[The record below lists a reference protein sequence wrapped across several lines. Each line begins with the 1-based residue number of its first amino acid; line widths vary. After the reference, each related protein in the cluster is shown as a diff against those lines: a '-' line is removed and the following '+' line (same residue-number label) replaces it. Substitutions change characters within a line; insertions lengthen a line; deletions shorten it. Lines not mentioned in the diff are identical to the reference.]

1 MTEFTTQRLIIE
13 ILKTIVE
20 NNEPIGARLI
30 ADRMNER
37 GYSLGER
44 GVRYHLKILDA
55 KGFTNRVGYSG
66 RIITKKGIAE
76 INNALVGDR
85 MGFVISRIQEL
96 LYSTTFD
103 PYKKSGNIITNLSI
117 MDKDDLDKNM
127 ELIHT
132 VIQKGYTVSPLCH
145 IFEGGAQVSNIT
157 VPQGSVGIATICALT
172 IDGVFLKQGIPIE
185 TKYGGI
191 IQVDN
196 GIPVRFTDLISY
208 TGTSLDPI
216 TIFMSKR
223 MTDVMGILD
232 NDSGLLLGNLREA
245 PIIAHEKIMEIIS
258 LLNSADIGGVIG
270 HIHAGDTVLSAP
282 INPGKIG
289 IPIYAGVNP
298 FAVLVEKGIKVI
310 THPVSLIMDYSEMN
324 TIF

>member
-1 MTEFTTQRLIIE
+1 MTEFTTQRLIIG
-13 ILKTIVE
+13 ILKTISE

-30 ADRMNER
+30 ADKMNER

-55 KGFTNRVGYSG
+55 NGFTKRVGYSG

-85 MGFVISRIQEL
+85 MGFVISRIHEL

-103 PYKKSGNIITNLSI
+103 PYKKSGNIIINLSI
-117 MDKDDLDKNM
+117 MDKDDLYRNK

-145 IFEGGAQVSNIT
+145 IFEGGEKVSNIT
-157 VPQGSVGIATICALT
+157 IPQGSVGIATICALT
-172 IDGVFLKQGIPIE
+172 IDGVLLKQGIPIE

-196 GIPVRFTDLISY
+196 GTPVRFTDLISY

-216 TIFMSKR
+216 MIFMSKK

-245 PIIAHEKIMEIIS
+245 PIIAHEKIMDIIS
-258 LLNSADIGGVIG
+258 LLNGADIGGVIE

-282 INPGKIG
+282 ISPGKIG

-298 FAVLVEKGIKVI
+298 LVILVEKGIEVT
-310 THPVSLIMDYSEMN
+310 THPISLIMDYSEMN

>member
-13 ILKTIVE
+13 ILKTIHE

-30 ADRMNER
+30 GDKMDSR

-55 KGFTNRVGYSG
+55 NGFTKRVGYSG

-103 PYKKSGNIITNLSI
+103 PYKKSGNIIINLSI
-117 MDKDDLDKNM
+117 MDKDDFDKNM
-127 ELIHT
+127 ELIRA
-132 VIQKGYTVSPLCH
+132 VIQGGYTVSPRCH
-145 IFEGGAQVSNIT
+145 IFEEGAQVSNIT
-157 VPQGSVGIATICALT
+157 VPQGSVGIATICSIT
-172 IDGVFLKQGIPIE
+172 IDGVLLKQGIPIE

-216 TIFMSKR
+216 KIFLSKR
-223 MTDVMGILD
+223 MTDVIGILD
-232 NDSGLLLGNLREA
+232 HGSGLLLGNLREA
-245 PIIAHEKIMEIIS
+245 PIIAHENIMEIIDR
-258 LLNSADIGGVIG
+258 LNNADIGGVIG

-282 INPGKIG
+282 INPGRIG

-298 FAVLVEKGIKVI
+298 LAAVAEKGIEVL
-310 THPVSLIMDYSEMN
+310 TYPVSSMMDYGDMN
-324 TIF
+324 KIF

>member
-13 ILKTIVE
+13 ILKTIYE
-20 NNEPIGARLI
+20 KNEPIGARLI
-30 ADRMNER
+30 ADKMDGR

-55 KGFTNRVGYSG
+55 NGFTERIGYSG

-85 MGFVISRIQEL
+85 LGFVISRIHEL

-103 PYKKSGNIITNLSI
+103 PYKKSGNIIINLSI
-117 MDKDDLDKNM
+117 IDKDDFDRNM
-127 ELIHT
+127 ELIRA
-132 VIQKGYTVSPLCH
+132 VIQKGYTVSPRCH
-145 IFEGGAQVSNIT
+145 IFEEGVKVSNIT
-157 VPQGSVGIATICALT
+157 VPQESVGIATICSIT
-172 IDGVFLKQGIPIE
+172 IDGVLLKQGIPIE

-191 IQVDN
+191 IQVEN
-196 GIPVRFTDLISY
+196 SIPLRFTDLISY

-216 TIFMSKR
+216 KIFMSKR
-223 MTDVMGILD
+223 MTDVMGVLD

-245 PIIAHEKIMEIIS
+245 PIIAYENIMDIIDR
-258 LLNSADIGGVIG
+258 LNGADIGGVIG

-282 INPGKIG
+282 ISPGKIG
-289 IPIYAGVNP
+289 IPVYSGVNP
-298 FAVLVEKGIKVI
+298 LAVLVEKGIEVR
-310 THPVSLIMDYSEMN
+310 THPVSSIMDYSEMN

>member
-1 MTEFTTQRLIIE
+1 MTEFTTQRLIIG
-13 ILKTIVE
+13 ILKTISE

-30 ADRMNER
+30 ADKMNER

-55 KGFTNRVGYSG
+55 NGFTKRVGYSG

-85 MGFVISRIQEL
+85 MGFVISRIHEL

-103 PYKKSGNIITNLSI
+103 PYKKSGNIIINLSI
-117 MDKDDLDKNM
+117 MDKDDLYRNK

-145 IFEGGAQVSNIT
+145 IFEGGEKVSNIT
-157 VPQGSVGIATICALT
+157 IPQGSVGIATICALT
-172 IDGVFLKQGIPIE
+172 IDGVLLKQGIPIE

-216 TIFMSKR
+216 MIFMSKK

-245 PIIAHEKIMEIIS
+245 PIIAHEKIMDIIS
-258 LLNSADIGGVIG
+258 LLNGADIGGVIE

-282 INPGKIG
+282 ISPGKIG

-298 FAVLVEKGIKVI
+298 LVVLVEKGIEVT
-310 THPVSLIMDYSEMN
+310 THPISLIMDYSEMN

>member
-1 MTEFTTQRLIIE
+1 MTEFTTQRLIIG
-13 ILKTIVE
+13 ILKTISE

-30 ADRMNER
+30 ADKMNER

-55 KGFTNRVGYSG
+55 NGFTKRVGYSG

-85 MGFVISRIQEL
+85 MGFVISRIHEL

-103 PYKKSGNIITNLSI
+103 PYKKSGNIIINLSI
-117 MDKDDLDKNM
+117 MDKDGLYRNK

-145 IFEGGAQVSNIT
+145 IFEGGEKVSNIT
-157 VPQGSVGIATICALT
+157 IPQGSVGIATICALT
-172 IDGVFLKQGIPIE
+172 IDGVLLKQGIPIE

-196 GIPVRFTDLISY
+196 GTPVRFTDLISY

-216 TIFMSKR
+216 MIFMSKK

-245 PIIAHEKIMEIIS
+245 PIIAHEKIMDIIS
-258 LLNSADIGGVIG
+258 LLNGADIGGVIE

-282 INPGKIG
+282 ISPGKIG

-298 FAVLVEKGIKVI
+298 LVVLVEKGIEVT
-310 THPVSLIMDYSEMN
+310 THPISLIMDYSEMN